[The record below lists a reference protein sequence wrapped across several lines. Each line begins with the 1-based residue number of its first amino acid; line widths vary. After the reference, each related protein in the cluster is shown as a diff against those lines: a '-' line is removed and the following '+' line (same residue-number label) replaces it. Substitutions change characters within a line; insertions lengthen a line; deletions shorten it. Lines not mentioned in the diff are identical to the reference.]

1 MLRNNKYIWELIT
14 GYHIIQGDIEGFK
27 LEFLKAITKTPS
39 YCTEIMKNAFGEDY
53 QVSQVLSCILAD
65 MYKVAIKKLLD
76 EKAIK
81 EYDKFKNSNGEYS
94 VFTTSYGRAER

>member
-1 MLRNNKYIWELIT
+1 MNKLENYV
-14 GYHIIQGDIEGFK
+14 IQGDIEGFK
-27 LEFLKAITKTPS
+27 LELLQAITKTPS